1 MGLQLIMT
9 PPDKIDTTSLLTIL
23 GVIAAVWALITPNAR
38 LRLRFCLAWWDW
50 AIIVTSFILSN
61 YLVFAPTLKAL
72 GLYFSFGPWMW
83 GLDSSSA
90 VYLILLTVSIYLLAR
105 LKNPKLSSSRTKI
118 FLELV
123 ENLHLTKKYDD
134 LAQLLA
140 PQLGRLISI
149 IDKPAKR
156 SFLNKIAEKLRLTN
170 SDTAAEHSREALIN
184 IVSSP
189 ELTNYFALAH
199 PSLCLELIK
208 IEPTVRSDFS
218 YNFIRALL
226 SSPNSRLYVELKN
239 NINIRLG
246 HRLLIP
252 ESNRILHFFFSNAA
266 FAEKTQIYR
275 DIGDNILCILE
286 EDENLIKSLNK
297 PLGFYSDISKYRC
310 PIYSGV
316 SMFQIMVHEAIHQ
329 GHQDHLWLHY
339 YDHFAA
345 KILKNMDRQTDN
357 YIGEWETP
365 FHYILCRLFYIST
378 DWMEQSIYIDKAEI
392 PQQNLNKDHF
402 DIHYIPKQAS
412 KLLSDMLQQV
422 IPNNKLRL
430 STRRNILGSVVSSY
444 IRLNRH
450 EELED
455 IKLSLLNFVTK
466 GHLNSASPNYRKM
479 LLDIYDSL
487 DDYRLKSDAPEF
499 RAAIVSAIQQRP
511 N

>member
-1 MGLQLIMT
+1 M
-9 PPDKIDTTSLLTIL
+9 
-23 GVIAAVWALITPNAR
+23 
-38 LRLRFCLAWWDW
+38 
-50 AIIVTSFILSN
+50 
-61 YLVFAPTLKAL
+61 
-72 GLYFSFGPWMW
+72 
-83 GLDSSSA
+83 
-90 VYLILLTVSIYLLAR
+90 
-105 LKNPKLSSSRTKI
+105 
-118 FLELV
+118 
-123 ENLHLTKKYDD
+123 
-134 LAQLLA
+134 
-140 PQLGRLISI
+140 
-149 IDKPAKR
+149 
-156 SFLNKIAEKLRLTN
+156 
-170 SDTAAEHSREALIN
+170 
-184 IVSSP
+184 
-189 ELTNYFALAH
+189 
-199 PSLCLELIK
+199 
-208 IEPTVRSDFS
+208 
-218 YNFIRALL
+218 
-226 SSPNSRLYVELKN
+226 
-239 NINIRLG
+239 
-246 HRLLIP
+246 LIP

-357 YIGEWETP
+357 YIGGWETP

-422 IPNNKLRL
+422 IPNNKLSL